1 MTFEWDEAK
10 RRDNVRKHGIDFAG
24 VDEVFRGLTA
34 TMEDDRHS
42 YGEQRFITL
51 GLLSGRVVVV
61 VHTEREDRVRII
73 SVRKAIKNEQQLYFS
88 EIRD

>member
-1 MTFEWDEAK
+1 MTFEWNEAK
-10 RRDNVRKHGIDFAG
+10 RQGNVDKHGIDFAR
-24 VDEVFRGLTA
+24 VEEVFRGLNV

-42 YGEQRFITL
+42 YGEQRFVTL

-61 VHTEREDRVRII
+61 VHTEREDRIRII
-73 SVRKAIKNEQQLYFS
+73 SIRKATRNEQQLYFA

>member
-1 MTFEWDEAK
+1 MEFEFDSKKSESNK
-10 RRDNVRKHGIDFAG
+10 KKHGIDFVG
-24 VDEVFRGLTA
+24 VDEVFRGLTF

-42 YGEQRFITL
+42 YGEQRFVTL

-61 VHTEREDRVRII
+61 VHTEREDRIRII
-73 SVRKAIKNEQQLYFS
+73 SIRKATRNEQQLYFA

>member
-1 MTFEWDEAK
+1 M
-10 RRDNVRKHGIDFAG
+10 RRLDAAFGSRGNVAKHGIDFAG

-34 TMEDDRHS
+34 TMEDDRHP
-42 YGEQRFITL
+42 YGEQRFVTL

-73 SVRKAIKNEQQLYFS
+73 SVRKATRNEQQLYYS